1 MSASH
6 RGWRYGRTGSLVARR
21 RGEGSKGM
29 RLVCCAV
36 PLCLSVCIAMASL
49 AGSAAS
55 AAPAPSRVT
64 QSYWEVASDGGVF
77 TFGNAQFFGSLGGQ
91 DLAGPV
97 VGIAAT
103 PDGKGYWEVEANG
116 DVFNFGDASPSTQ
129 AVHGTIGVVA
139 YSDVSYLEAA
149 SDGSVIYQ
157 GGTLATY
164 SAGSNFSHDEP
175 IVGIAAAPS
184 NRGLGYW
191 LVGADGGVFSFGSAN
206 FFGSMGGKL
215 LNKPI
220 VGIAATADG
229 GGYWLVAADGGIFS
243 FGDADFY
250 GSMGGQPLNKPI
262 VGIAATSD
270 GGGYWEVASDGG
282 IFNYGDAGFSGSMGG
297 KPVNAPITGMAVVP

>member
-1 MSASH
+1 
-6 RGWRYGRTGSLVARR
+6 
-21 RGEGSKGM
+21 M
-29 RLVCCAV
+29 RLVRCAV
-36 PLCLSVCIAMASL
+36 PFCFSIWIATANL
-49 AGSAAS
+49 AGIATPAA
-55 AAPAPSRVT
+55 AAPSGVT
-64 QSYWEVASDGGVF
+64 QGYWEVASDGGVF

-103 PDGKGYWEVEANG
+103 SDGGGYWEVEANG
-116 DVFNFGDASPSTQ
+116 DVFNFGDASPSSQ
-129 AVHGTIGVVA
+129 AVQGTIGMA
-139 YSDVSYLEAA
+139 AFNDFSYLEAG

-164 SAGSNFSHDEP
+164 AAGSSFSHNEA

-220 VGIAATADG
+220 VGIAATPDG
-229 GGYWLVAADGGIFS
+229 AGYWLVASDGGIFS
-243 FGDADFY
+243 FGDANFY
-250 GSMGGQPLNKPI
+250 GSMGGQPLNRPI

-270 GGGYWEVASDGG
+270 GRGYWEVASDGG
-282 IFNYGDAGFSGSMGG
+282 IFNYGDAGFSGSTGG
-297 KPVNAPITGMAVVP
+297 KPLNAPITGMAVVP